1 MTHPANNGN
10 SIMADSTKKPK
21 LFSAIESDKMH
32 SRDAAE
38 YRDLVRKKYDG
49 LAGGLTNVTGFITG
63 HEALAGRIIR
73 PGAFDVRNCRVILD
87 AGCGNGRYSI
97 ALRKQAP
104 DAQIVAFDLSL
115 NMLARARH
123 RLGDNHV
130 GFASADV
137 TVLPFQDRVFDAAVC
152 GWVLEHLPDPRPAL
166 REFQRVL
173 QLGGKLLLMCT
184 ESTLTGALCS
194 RLWHC
199 RTYRRSEL
207 KQAVED
213 CSLEWTKE
221 HWFTGFHRA
230 LRLGGI
236 IVELTKS
243 SRS

>member
-1 MTHPANNGN
+1 
-10 SIMADSTKKPK
+10 MADAPDKPK
-21 LFSAIESDKMH
+21 LIKAIESDKIH

-49 LAGGLTNVTGFITG
+49 VAGGLTNVTGFITG
-63 HEALAGRIIR
+63 HEALAGRVIR
-73 PGAFDVRNCRVILD
+73 PGAFDVRNCRTVLD

-97 ALRKQAP
+97 AVRKQAP

-115 NMLARARH
+115 NMLGRARH
-123 RLGDNHV
+123 RLGTNRV

-137 TVLPFQDRVFDAAVC
+137 TVLPFPDATFDAAVC

-166 REFQRVL
+166 REFHRAL
-173 QLGGKLLLMCT
+173 NHGGKLLLMCT
-184 ESTLTGALCS
+184 EATLTGALCS

-207 KQAVED
+207 RQAAED
-213 CSLEWTKE
+213 CAFEWTKE
-221 HWFTGFHRA
+221 HWFSGFHRA
-230 LRLGGI
+230 MRLGGI

-243 SRS
+243 SRN